1 MTAPVAK
8 KPATAW
14 KDDAA
19 TPGRRLELTADQNAA
34 VTARWEAARA
44 AHKVLDAVVEGVEAA
59 LAASHGARLEG
70 RQHRLMG
77 LKAFRRKAAME
88 LDDRVP
94 LEKVVGKV
102 QDLNRYTLVFD
113 VKSYTEGVRHT
124 YALLHER
131 GYVIVPDSERNTWE
145 DPVHKGFRAVWQ
157 QPDGTVKF
165 EIAFHTPDSF
175 RVKTENH
182 LLYDLYRSSRL
193 RPRGEEAENTTESH
207 EDAAKVVQQRRYSE
221 IPAKGN
227 K

>member
-1 MTAPVAK
+1 MTTNKA
-8 KPATAW
+8 ATAW
-14 KDDAA
+14 KDDASE
-19 TPGRRLELTADQNAA
+19 PGRRLELTAEQNGA
-34 VTARWEAARA
+34 VTERWEAARA
-44 AHKVLDAVVEGVEAA
+44 AHKGLDAVMEGVQQA
-59 LAASHGARLEG
+59 LADSHGAKLEG
-70 RQHRLMG
+70 KLHRLKG

-88 LDDRVP
+88 LEDRVP
-94 LEKVVGKV
+94 LETVVRKV

-131 GYVIVPDSERNTWE
+131 GYVIVPGSEQNTWE

-193 RPRGEEAENTTESH
+193 RPLGEEAENTAESH

-221 IPAKGN
+221 NSEKGS
-227 K
+227 KR